1 MKLHHLSITGIGPYS
16 GTETIDFEPLN
27 EAGVHLLTGPTG
39 SGKTTVLD
47 AISYALFGQIPRSAK
62 GAEVVSDHRK
72 IDTRPQ
78 VVVDLTVGG
87 SRLKVTRSPE
97 HERPKARGE
106 GTASEGQSVK
116 LELHRDNEWHPL
128 SDRWREANIELEE
141 RVGMNA
147 DQFSQVVMLPQGEF
161 AKFLRSDARSRQ
173 ELLEKLF
180 PGNDLT
186 FVENWLKSQAA
197 EDGER
202 RAAMN
207 REIANSIERVRPII
221 DSAIENE
228 VDGITEI
235 PELAEAPPVISWIE
249 STGRRLAELADSS
262 EKARIVAAEASEL
275 SDRKLTEMTGRADLV
290 KTRVAAEKELTEL
303 GARSQ
308 WRETLKE
315 EIETADRAA
324 AVLPLLKQA
333 TSLAATA
340 KAATTRRDS
349 LAVNLESDDGPGTS
363 DARELPLIL
372 KTKQSEIT
380 TITNFENEGQ
390 PRRRQLA
397 AQQTKLAAELESLAD
412 EHPDSPVVKARR
424 ALEAA
429 SSRLN
434 EAKRQFIHVRDV
446 RTRGIAAELAAGL
459 IEGEPCAV
467 CGSVEHPSPAHP
479 EGDEFTKDDETRAEQ
494 AADAAD
500 AAERT
505 ATEAYQQARIQS
517 ESRRAELNSEISNVE
532 KELANLSERETKLA
546 GSSAT
551 IGEQREKLGKI
562 CETIDEFLAAT
573 VTATSD
579 QEAAVKAEADAR
591 SEASAR
597 GFENIDQAVAAG
609 RDPAALNQL
618 KEQARQHDDKLSRL
632 NGRIEG
638 DLAGVD
644 PKEEIDLSPLR
655 AQAGVHREERD
666 RLTGLAATAIER
678 QQTFGAE
685 TGPIPAMFE
694 QLAPLREAA
703 ARSAELSR
711 LANGDNERRM
721 RLSIYVLAAR
731 LKQVIHEANR
741 HLEKMSDR
749 RYELVYSGDLAG
761 HGAASGLGI
770 EVFDAYT
777 SETRP
782 TTTLSGGESF
792 YASLSLALGLAEVV
806 QQESGGRRLETLF
819 IDEGFGTLD
828 SETLDQVMNV
838 IDSLREGGRAVGL
851 VSHVEELRNR
861 IPAQIQV
868 SKSREGS
875 SIETVGV

>member
-47 AISYALFGQIPRSAK
+47 AISYGLFGQIPRSAK

-72 IDTRPQ
+72 IETRPQ

-87 SRLKVTRSPE
+87 SRLRVTRSPE

-106 GTASEGQSVK
+106 GTANEGQSVK

-186 FVENWLKSQAA
+186 FVENWLKSRAA
-197 EDGER
+197 EDGEK
-202 RAAMN
+202 RAATN

-235 PELAEAPPVISWIE
+235 PELSEAPPVISWIE
-249 STGRRLAELADSS
+249 STGRRLAALADAA
-262 EKARIVAAEASEL
+262 EKARIVAADASGL
-275 SDRKLTEMTGRADLV
+275 SERKLTEMTRRADLV
-290 KTRVAAEKELTEL
+290 KARAAAEQELAEL

-315 EIETADRAA
+315 EIDSAERAA
-324 AVLPLLKQA
+324 AVLPLLNQA
-333 TSLAATA
+333 NSLAATA
-340 KAATTRRDS
+340 KAAATRRDS
-349 LAVNLESDDGPGTS
+349 LAVNLESENGPGTS
-363 DARELPLIL
+363 DATELPSIL

-390 PRRRQLA
+390 PRRRQLTTR
-397 AQQTKLAAELESLAD
+397 QTKLAAELDSLAD
-412 EHPDSPVVKARR
+412 EHPDSPEVKARQT
-424 ALEAA
+424 LEAA
-429 SSRLN
+429 TSKLN

-459 IEGEPCAV
+459 VEGEPCAV

-479 EGDEFTKDDETRAEQ
+479 EGEEFTKDDETRAEQ

-517 ESRRAELNSEISNVE
+517 ESRRAELNSELSSME
-532 KELANLSERETKLA
+532 KELASLSERETKLV
-546 GSSAT
+546 GNSAT
-551 IGEQREKLGKI
+551 IGEQREKLEKI

-573 VTATSD
+573 VAATSD
-579 QEAAVKAEADAR
+579 QEAAAKAEADAR

-597 GFENIDQAVAAG
+597 GFENVDQAVAAG
-609 RDPAALNQL
+609 REPAALNQL

-644 PKEEIDLSPLR
+644 PKEEIDLSTLKI
-655 AQAGVHREERD
+655 QAGVHREERD

-678 QQTFGAE
+678 QQTFETE

-868 SKSREGS
+868 SKSR
-875 SIETVGV
+875 